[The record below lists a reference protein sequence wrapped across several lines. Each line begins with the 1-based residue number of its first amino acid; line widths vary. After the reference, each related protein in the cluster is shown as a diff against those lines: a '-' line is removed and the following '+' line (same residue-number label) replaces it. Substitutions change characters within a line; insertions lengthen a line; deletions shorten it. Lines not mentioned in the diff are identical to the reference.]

1 VHSRKLL
8 SDTGKKLGIF
18 VQFASVENMM
28 DAARR
33 YAPKHARVLI
43 YPYGGSTYPKI
54 APIA

>member
-1 VHSRKLL
+1 VHSRKLP

-18 VQFASVENMM
+18 VQFASVEKMM

-43 YPYGGSTYPKI
+43 YPYGGATYSKI
-54 APIA
+54 LPMA